1 MNRCA
6 TVQEITVRVG
16 DFYFVP
22 PSYPHYGTVYFRG
35 CQFGLL
41 DAILVSY
48 FLTPEAVPGT
58 FVVPLR
64 GGFEITAAGR
74 QVLANY
80 VFV

>member
-1 MNRCA
+1 VRQFRKSQSELVISILSRQA
-6 TVQEITVRVG
+6 TRITGQYISV
-16 DFYFVP
+16 DA
-22 PSYPHYGTVYFRG
+22 S
-35 CQFGLL
+35 LL
-41 DAILVSY
+41 YAILVSY

-64 GGFEITAAGR
+64 GGFEITAARR